1 MYAVVSVVS
10 RYTENEPLGADSI
23 VRAAEHIIDQEG
35 LGALTMRR
43 LGRELGVEAMSIY
56 HHIPNKATLE
66 ARLVTRLLAT
76 DDAGTSDAAPDI
88 TSDLTSD
95 LLVEHYVRRLR
106 SALHDHPGRL
116 PLVTGRLP
124 PELFDAAV
132 PRSVVDSLMAAGFDP
147 SASAWILDAVIGYV
161 IGHALVEHSDH
172 RATADDDEA
181 AFETGLRFLLLGL
194 RSDLGLS

>member
-1 MYAVVSVVS
+1 MYAVVAVVS
-10 RYTENEPLGADSI
+10 RYSEHEPLGADSI
-23 VRAAEHIIDQEG
+23 ARAAEHIIDQEG

-56 HHIPNKATLE
+56 HHIPNKAALE
-66 ARLVTRLLAT
+66 ARLVARLLAT
-76 DDAGTSDAAPDI
+76 EDAGLPDVEVA
-88 TSDLTSD
+88 DLTSD
-95 LLVEHYVRRLR
+95 LLVEHYARRLR
-106 SALHDHPGRL
+106 SVLHDHPRRL

-124 PELFDAAV
+124 AELFDAAV

>member
-1 MYAVVSVVS
+1 MYAVAGVIS
-10 RYTENEPLGADSI
+10 RYSEHEPLGADSI
-23 VRAAEHIIDQEG
+23 VRAAEHIIDQDG

-56 HHIPNKATLE
+56 HHIPNKAALE
-66 ARLVTRLLAT
+66 ARLVTRLLAAE
-76 DDAGTSDAAPDI
+76 DVGLPDAAA
-88 TSDLTSD
+88 DLTPD
-95 LLVEHYVRRLR
+95 LLVEHYARRLR
-106 SALHDHPGRL
+106 SALHDHPRRL

-124 PELFDAAV
+124 PELFDAAL
-132 PRSVVDSLMAAGFDP
+132 PLSVVDSLMAAGFDP